1 MKCNQCGGTMR
12 DTGNTISFQ
21 GFGTDHPI
29 WKCKKCEWP
38 GLLISGA
45 IVEIENAQGDNHG

>member
-1 MKCNQCGGTMR
+1 MKCNQCNGTMR

-21 GFGTDHPI
+21 EFETDHPI
-29 WKCKKCEWP
+29 WKCKKCKWP

-45 IVEIENAQGDNHG
+45 IVEIEDAQGGNHG